1 MEVTATPKP
10 AEGAVVQHG
19 HARAIEEKI
28 ERLSPRHI
36 AFMTEYL
43 NNGYNRIDA
52 YYKAGYK
59 PKNRVNASQNASEL
73 LKNPRISLILSG
85 NVEEAKLILKNASAQ
100 AAAKLVRV
108 MDDENVFTKEG
119 VKISAAKDILD
130 RAGIVPPEQQ
140 KPEHTFNIQINIVE
154 KKRDKTT
161 RSP

>member
-1 MEVTATPKP
+1 MEVVTKAP
-10 AEGAVVQHG
+10 EVGEIVQHG
-19 HARAIEEKI
+19 HARALEEKI

-73 LKNPRISLILSG
+73 LKNPRISSILSE
-85 NVEEAKLILKNASAQ
+85 NIDEAKLILKNASAS
-100 AAAKLVRV
+100 AAAKLVSV
-108 MDDENVFTKEG
+108 MDDTNPFTKEG

-130 RAGIVPPEQQ
+130 RAGVVPPEQQ
-140 KPEHTFNIQINIVE
+140 RSEQTFNIQINFVD
-154 KKRDKTT
+154 KK
-161 RSP
+161 